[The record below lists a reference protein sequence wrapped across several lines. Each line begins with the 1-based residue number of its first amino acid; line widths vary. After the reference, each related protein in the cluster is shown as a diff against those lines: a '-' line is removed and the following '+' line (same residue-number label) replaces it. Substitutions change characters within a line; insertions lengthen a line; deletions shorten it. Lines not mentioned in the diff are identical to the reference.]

1 MEDARKTKKQ
11 LIEELNCLR
20 LEQIEQTR
28 VTSEKFTKAFL
39 QNSIPMTI
47 TTVKEGRFFDVSDA
61 FLQLVGLKRHEV
73 IGHTSREAGFIT
85 EEQRAFFYNELS
97 KKGRVENLEMEVRPK
112 GRGYRYGLFNVVMM
126 SINNANYLLTTIQ
139 DITERK
145 QAEAALRIQHNLV
158 FSLTTC
164 HTVKE
169 ALEHILDAALQDK
182 GLDSGGIYLN
192 DPVTGTLNLSVTCG
206 HSPEMVEHTSHL
218 AADSP
223 QVIRAR
229 AGTSFYGRYTALWP
243 PGKDETR
250 DREGLT
256 ALASIPVLHKG
267 NLVAI
272 MNMASHVHDD
282 IPIHTRHLLEMLA
295 AQIGG
300 VLVHIHSEEKLRENE
315 EKYRQLFELEADAIL
330 LVDKDTGNLIE
341 ANRVAE
347 SLYGYS
353 REELLRMKNIELSA
367 EPDETKRA
375 TQEAWKHIPIR
386 YHRKKDGTIFPVEI
400 MVNIFPWQGR
410 QVHLAAIRDITLRKQ
425 AEAQRAEL
433 EARNRQLQKA
443 ESLGRMAGAIAHTF
457 NNQLGVVIGNLEMAI
472 DELPK
477 GAGPVNSLTA
487 AMRAANEAAAV
498 SGQMLTYLGQSFDK
512 RELLDIAEACL
523 RNLPI
528 IQASM
533 PGTVTLETNLPSP
546 GPAVMANAIEIQQVL
561 TNLITNA
568 WEVVGTGRSS
578 IHLSVK
584 TVSPADIPTLHRRP
598 IAWQPQD
605 GPYACLEVTDTG
617 CGIPDKDIENLYDPF
632 FSSKFIGRGLGLPVV
647 LGIVKAHDG
656 AVTVESAPGQGSTFR
671 VYLPVSAAE
680 VPRQPDKAAQPTLI
694 VPRLKRPIVPTLQ
707 RGNDATTG
715 SGTILLVDDEMMLR
729 DIAAAMLTRLGF
741 TVLAAKDGVEALEV
755 FRQRRDEICLVLSD
769 LTMPR
774 MDGWETLTAL
784 RQLAPDLPVI
794 LASGYDKV
802 QVMAGDH
809 PELPQVF
816 LGKPYGLQGLSD
828 AISHALVSRKK

>member
-28 VTSEKFTKAFL
+28 VTSEKYTKAFL

-97 KKGRVENLEMEVRPK
+97 KNGRVENLEMEVRPK
-112 GRGYRYGLFNVVMM
+112 GIGYRYGLFNVVMM

-145 QAEAALRIQHNLV
+145 QAEEALRIQHNL
-158 FSLTTC
+158 FLTLTTC

-169 ALEHILDAALQDK
+169 ALEHILDAALQDR

-192 DPVTGTLNLSVTCG
+192 DPVTGTLNVAVTRG

-218 AADSP
+218 AVDSP
-223 QVIRAR
+223 QVKRAK
-229 AGTSFYGRYTALWP
+229 TDTPFYGRYADLWP
-243 PGKDETR
+243 PGKDEVR

-256 ALASIPVLHKG
+256 ALASIPVLHNG
-267 NLVAI
+267 NLIAV

-282 IPIHTRHLLEMLA
+282 IPIHTRHQLEMLA
-295 AQIGG
+295 AQIG
-300 VLVHIHSEEKLRENE
+300 VILVCIHSEEALRESE

-353 REELLRMKNIELSA
+353 REEFLRMKNIELSA

-410 QVHLAAIRDITLRKQ
+410 QVHLAAIRDITLHKQ

-433 EARNRQLQKA
+433 ESQNRQLQKS

-477 GAGPVNSLTA
+477 GAEPVNSLTT
-487 AMRAANEAAAV
+487 AMRAAQKAAEV

-512 RELLDIAEACL
+512 RDLLDLAEVCR
-523 RNLPI
+523 RNMPI
-528 IQASM
+528 LEASM
-533 PGTVTLETNLPSP
+533 PGNLTLETDLPSP
-546 GPAVMANAIEIQQVL
+546 GPVVMANATEIQQVL

-568 WEVVGTGRSS
+568 WEAAGEGRGA
-578 IHLSVK
+578 IHLNIK
-584 TVSPADIPTLHRRP
+584 TVPSADIPTTHRRP
-598 IAWQPQD
+598 IAWQPQYSA
-605 GPYACLEVTDTG
+605 YACLEVTDAG
-617 CGIPDKDIENLYDPF
+617 GGIADKDIETLFDPF
-632 FSSKFIGRGLGLPVV
+632 FSSKFTGRGMGLALV

-671 VYLPVSAAE
+671 IFLPVSAAE
-680 VPRQPDKAAQPTLI
+680 VPRQPDKAAQPPLI
-694 VPRLKRPIVPTLQ
+694 VPILKRPIVPTLQ

-715 SGTILLVDDEMMLR
+715 SGTIMLVDNEEMLR
-729 DIAAAMLTRLGF
+729 DMAAAMLTRLGF
-741 TVLAAKDGVEALEV
+741 TVLAAKDGVEALEI

-774 MDGWETLTAL
+774 MDGWETLRAL

-794 LASGYDKV
+794 LTSGYNKA

-816 LGKPYGLQGLSD
+816 LGKPYGLQGLSY
-828 AISHALVSRKK
+828 AISQALASRKK